1 MRLTLVA
8 LAVSMAVCVGGCGG
22 GQSSGPT
29 EEPSAPE
36 PSAAHVAVVRLQ
48 ETGGF
53 AGAQARRSPPRLVVY
68 ADGRAVADGKT
79 TARLTRERVDGLL
92 RDLQRD
98 LAGLP
103 SVVRPDGVA
112 INDASTVG
120 ITVRTEQGTQ
130 QTVTANG
137 LSAFPQAFP
146 DPLVH
151 AWRELAEL
159 TTHVQQ
165 TGTPRPATR

>member
-1 MRLTLVA
+1 MRLTLTA
-8 LAVSMAVCVGGCGG
+8 LAVSMAVVLGGCGG
-22 GQSSGPT
+22 QGSGPAAG
-29 EEPSAPE
+29 PSAPE
-36 PSAAHVAVVRLQ
+36 PSAAHVAVVQLQ

-53 AGAQARRSPPRLVVY
+53 AVPQTRRAPPRLVVY

-79 TARLTRERVDGLL
+79 TARLTRERIDVLL
-92 RDLQRD
+92 RDLRRD
-98 LAGLP
+98 LDGLP

-137 LSAFPQAFP
+137 LSVYPQAFP

-151 AWRELAEL
+151 AYRELSQL
-159 TTHVQQ
+159 TSQVQR